1 MTWVRL
7 DEAFPRHP
15 KVAAAGP
22 LGIAMQVTALCY
34 CNQYLT
40 DGFVPRSVAKSLLDF
55 EGLAFQRS
63 GELIDGGFD
72 VEWHHIVQ
80 DLVEAK
86 LWEEVEGGYQIHDYH
101 DYQPSRAAV
110 MAEREQKRAAGKAGG
125 RAAAKSRAKAERKQ
139 TASSRSSESQAESKP
154 VSVSGSVI
162 NPPYPLQGRGLRSNG
177 TNPRALA
184 QRAKEQRRKE
194 PRAIQLADG
203 TTYEAL

>member
-40 DGFVPRSVAKSLLDF
+40 DGFIPRSVAKSLLDF
-55 EGLAFQRS
+55 EGLVFTLEWR
-63 GELIDGGFD
+63 GLDDGGCN
-72 VEWHHIVQ
+72 VEWHHIAK

-125 RAAAKSRAKAERKQ
+125 KAAAKSRAKAERKQ
-139 TASSRSSESQAESKP
+139 VASRIQA
-154 VSVSGSVI
+154 
-162 NPPYPLQGRGLRSNG
+162 RLRL
-177 TNPRALA
+177 RF
-184 QRAKEQRRKE
+184 R
-194 PRAIQLADG
+194 
-203 TTYEAL
+203 Y